1 MDKYGRTGMDGE
13 AKSSGDSK
21 GGTRHDTS
29 LSLLT
34 ERFVGKR
41 YRIAVHMNPS
51 DLINSTGLVELS
63 V

>member
-13 AKSSGDSK
+13 AKRSSDCK

-41 YRIAVHMNPS
+41 YRIPVHINPYEFDEQYRVS
-51 DLINSTGLVELS
+51 
-63 V
+63 